1 MTSSGSHHEGGER
14 LQQTAQ
20 RSCGGPIPQSVQD
33 QVGWGSEKPDVVDG
47 ILPMAEG
54 TGLDHI

>member
-1 MTSSGSHHEGGER
+1 MRVVRDCNR
-14 LQQTAQ
+14 LPREVVEA
-20 RSCGGPIPQSVQD
+20 PIPQSVQD